1 MGIVAFSTQHLRN
14 VFADENK
21 YKNFRKL
28 CDDLNHN
35 RKIFEY
41 DEDGVAHEI
50 SKHEANK
57 AIRKILMEV
66 CELDEETVKSNK
78 LRKRALKTHSNE
90 IYELIEEDID
100 FKVETGFRESEWF
113 NEFVEMR
120 NVKLGDREEFWTKE
134 KIILDIAEISGDH
147 HDLKYSRVCIA

>member
-1 MGIVAFSTQHLRN
+1 MAIMNFSTQHLRN

-21 YKNFRKL
+21 YENFRKL
-28 CDDLNHN
+28 CSDLNHG

-41 DEDGVAHEI
+41 DEDGVSHEI

-66 CELDEETVKSNK
+66 CELNEDTVKSNK
-78 LRKRALKTHSNE
+78 LRKRMLKAHANE
-90 IYELIEEDID
+90 IFELIEEDID
-100 FKVETGFRESEWF
+100 FKVETGFRDSEWF

-120 NVKLGDREEFWTKE
+120 NVKLGDSEEFWTKE
-134 KIILDIAEISGDH
+134 KIILEIAEISGDH
-147 HDLKYSRVCIA
+147 HDLNYCRVCIA